1 MTLAA
6 DPRRA
11 YTERAFNHLEVYVS
25 PRSAELNRRL
35 REESRARIV
44 AHALDLFARHGYEAT
59 TVRMIAAEA
68 GVAQGLL
75 YTHFRGKDDL
85 LRAIVDDGLRGV
97 AESFAEAAGGGDAWE
112 RLERLVRASFV
123 VVRRDLR
130 FWRLSYAVRMQPP
143 VLAGVGEAM
152 AAAGAGVRG
161 RMEAELREGGSPRAA
176 TEAALLFALIDG
188 VAQHYALDPERYPL
202 DEAVEGI
209 VMHLRRL
216 ASEARR
222 PLADTGEQP

>member
-1 MTLAA
+1 M
-6 DPRRA
+6 
-11 YTERAFNHLEVYVS
+11 S
-25 PRSAELNRRL
+25 PRSAELNRKL

-44 AHALDLFARHGYEAT
+44 AHALDLFARHGYEST
-59 TVRMIAAEA
+59 SVRMIAGAA

-75 YTHFRGKDDL
+75 YSHFRGKDDL
-85 LRAIVDDGLRGV
+85 LRAIVEEGLRGV
-97 AESFAEAAGGGDAWE
+97 AESFAEAEGGADPWE
-112 RLERLVRASFV
+112 RLERLVRASFR

-152 AAAGAGVRG
+152 AAAGAGLRG
-161 RMEAELREGGSPRAA
+161 RMEVELREGGSEHAP

-188 VAQHYALDPERYPL
+188 VAQHYALDPEQYPL
-202 DEAVEGI
+202 DGAVEGI

-216 ASEARR
+216 EREARR
-222 PLADTGEQP
+222 PLADTGERP